1 LLLAGPGGHVPVIQ
15 RLDHVAG
22 AVAGDQPSVVAF
34 RALIKTYLD
43 RREGAST
50 RPLFEANEHEAN
62 DHEASRA
69 PAQPLDLD
77 LNLDLEE
84 LSRALRLQREGH
96 AALEATVKKLS
107 RSKGGEDVV
116 EKSVRDL

>member
-50 RPLFEANEHEAN
+50 RPLFDEAN
-62 DHEASRA
+62 DHEASAAERA
-69 PAQPLDLD
+69 PVQSLDLD
-77 LNLDLEE
+77 LDLEA
-84 LSRALRLQREGH
+84 LSKVLRVQSEGH

-107 RSKGGEDVV
+107 RNKGGEDVV